1 MAIKIYLS
9 PSDQTGNLYA
19 AGGTNEAVQCR
30 KIADAAQKFLEQ
42 QGFLVLNNKTDAMSA
57 RINESNAWGA
67 DAHIPIH
74 TNAFNGNIQGT
85 RLFCFDNS
93 GSGYRLSTAILE
105 ALAPVVPGTSDSV
118 TTANFA
124 EILRVHAPAAYVEA
138 GFHDNPQQAQWIID
152 NTEAIGQ
159 AIARGI
165 SNYYGIAYAP
175 DEGYNQQAFVR
186 EVQAAIGARADGI
199 PGPETL
205 GKTPTLSSGVGRNH
219 PAILPVQKW
228 LRELGY
234 DQVGSPDGIAGS
246 RFTAA
251 VTAFQRDRGTV
262 ADGEITAGK
271 RTWQLLLGMA

>member
-57 RINESNAWGA
+57 RIAESNTWGA

-74 TNAFNGNIQGT
+74 TNAFNGNVQGT
-85 RLFCFDNS
+85 RLFCYDGS
-93 GSGYRLSTAILE
+93 GAGYRLSTAILD

-124 EILRVHAPAAYVEA
+124 EILQVHAPAAYVEA

-152 NTEAIGQ
+152 HTEAIGQ

-165 SNYYGIAYAP
+165 SNYYGLP
-175 DEGYNQQAFVR
+175 VQQAYTLEAFIR
-186 EVQAAIGARADGI
+186 EVQTAIGAAADGI

-205 GKTPTLSSGVGRNH
+205 SKTPTLSRNLGRNH
-219 PAILPVQKW
+219 PAVLPVQKR
-228 LRELGY
+228 LLALGY
-234 DQVGSPDGIAGS
+234 DQVGIPDGIAGNQ
-246 RFTAA
+246 FTAG
-251 VTAFQRDRGTV
+251 VTAFQRDRNIP

-271 RTWQLLLGMA
+271 KTWQLLLGMA